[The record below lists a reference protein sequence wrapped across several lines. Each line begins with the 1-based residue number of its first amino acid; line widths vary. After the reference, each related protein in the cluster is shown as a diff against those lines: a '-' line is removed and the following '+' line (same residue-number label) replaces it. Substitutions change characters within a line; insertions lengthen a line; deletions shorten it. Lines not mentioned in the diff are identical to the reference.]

1 MTTAKFFITIFK
13 KSDKKKTLGF
23 IIMEAKKCQ
32 SAANVLY
39 GVIYYPDTC
48 MYAHLESNLIQ
59 RHI

>member
-39 GVIYYPDTC
+39 GVIYYPDTR
-48 MYAHLESNLIQ
+48 MFAHLE
-59 RHI
+59 